1 MEEEHDIQ
9 QVEDTQPE
17 EVQESPKKKRVV
29 SPEQKKKMMENLE
42 KAREKRAM
50 NRANLA
56 KYPKEKRERT
66 KELYEADIEKKAEI
80 KAQKLAEELLRK
92 KEQEKELEEYRKW
105 KESQGKDNEETLVD
119 EKPTK
124 KKVAKTETPKKSVSA
139 KPATKSSKSSTPR
152 KKATR
157 TQEQPEQTDGYQ
169 SNSIEYY
176 DSQASFNIDDFLD

>member
-105 KESQGKDNEETLVD
+105 KEQSKNNEEKLPD

-124 KKVAKTETPKKSVSA
+124 KKVAKTEAPKKSVSA